1 MTNYRL
7 ESTDPATGIITRLGL
22 SASSDEQAMK
32 QMERV
37 RWKHENAGERRELVL
52 YRPAGG
58 CWVEVARTGSRSR

>member
-7 ESTDPATGIITRLGL
+7 ESNDPVTGLVMRLGL
-22 SASSDEQAMK
+22 SAVSDGQAFE

-52 YRPAGG
+52 YRPEGG
-58 CWVEVARTGSRSR
+58 GWVEVAREGSRSR